1 MKKITNYHHKSSS
14 DYISKKTKN
23 IKLFST
29 VELESNAMNIKIGK
43 ISNSDKD
50 LSLFVNSKIING
62 CCNGKD
68 FQENKKIY
76 NTYFKNYKKEEE
88 KNSLKLDSKEDISVN
103 NLTEYLQINNN
114 NSDYS
119 SNISQLLKSN
129 ININKKISN
138 INLRNSSNNNINST
152 CRKNFPSINIS
163 NKLQKSEK
171 KGKNS
176 KNMKQIKVKTT
187 IKNKKCLNVNNGN
200 IIKKSLI
207 INLNKDHNNNDNINN
222 NKENKAT
229 RKFSNLT
236 EGKGSDLIP
245 LKSKTQNYFN
255 NNFNLYINNYYSNKK
270 KQTKNNDDNFN
281 KSYENNI
288 KNNLISS
295 KKKLF
300 ISTENNNDNNI
311 PKKKIN
317 NNDIKFKQKNVLLLK
332 GISNAQKILKTT
344 SPNNKNINIIKHNN
358 NSNKKKENFKNNK
371 ILYEGENTYMNNFT
385 ISEEMNNKK
394 EEVNYTDR
402 LEYNKDHKEMKDSKN
417 NSEMNLLKKN
427 NIFTNKKIVK
437 KSLKAINKKN
447 VNNISSIKK
456 GKKINLNIDNLI
468 ISKKKENSHNSLI
481 NKNLN
486 KKELKL
492 DNLPI
497 INKVLIFQ
505 VGNNKISKNNLNIS
519 NSNINDNSD
528 IKKKSHKSLIVNSDQ
543 KIENKKTNNN
553 NNNIDDTP
561 KKKKIADIIQKNL
574 KFNRE
579 KNLQKKQE
587 IENKRD
593 HEDCETS
600 ATPPNSINTKNFEI
614 NNNKNNNNINGSN
627 TTNKTIKTKP
637 KEEKEFCEME
647 TPILLNT
654 PKLTERVFDAKL
666 NLFERVKNMKIKNTN
681 FNKNNITN
689 NSYSSSENSDIIHQ
703 DISNSFNAQKNA
715 LNAINTLNN
724 LKKRKS
730 SLKKNFFSENS
741 IIQVLF
747 LEEKFIS
754 KILDFLDI
762 NIINIISKNKKC
774 CKIIKPIINKK
785 IKTKILD
792 YYFTK
797 KYINYFNKIKK
808 SLISYS
814 SLSKLSPILLH
825 KKYVDLLLENNQ
837 KYDQEI
843 QKDLTRTFPNNS
855 SFKYGNDNYNKL
867 YHLLTVYSLFNQKI
881 GYAQGINFIAAN
893 IILLMPKEKEE
904 KIFMFLDGLI
914 EKFEFGKLFG
924 LNVGD
929 HLKKKLNNL
938 EQNLSK
944 FCPEIIKF
952 LEISNLSHEF
962 FTTNW
967 MLTLF
972 ANSMENK
979 YLFIVWDFLI
989 IFGWKFFIFFVI
1001 SILNKFKNEIRKVE
1015 QNNLTYF
1022 MKNLFKSKIFE
1033 KNFKNIIDETIDL
1046 INKGYNF

>member
-1 MKKITNYHHKSSS
+1 MSLNDFYIKELLGKGSFGSVHKVQRKS
-14 DYISKKTKN
+14 D
-23 IKLFST
+23 
-29 VELESNAMNIKIGK
+29 
-43 ISNSDKD
+43 
-50 LSLFVNSKIING
+50 
-62 CCNGKD
+62 
-68 FQENKKIY
+68 KKIY
-76 NTYFKNYKKEEE
+76 ALKQIKIAQLKEKDK
-88 KNSLKLDSKEDISVN
+88 KNSLNEIRILASLSHKNIIGYKESFFDENSKTLNIIMEYADDGDISIKIKNNIKKSLLFSEKTIWNWIIQLLEGINYLHENGIMHRDLKSANLFLLKNNILKIGDLNVSIISKNGMAYTQTGTPYYAPPEIWKDKPYNYKCDIWSAGCIIYEICTLHPPFRGTNFKELYNNIIKGNYLDIGFNYSNDLRNLLKMMIVVNPDKRFNVKQILNSDIVKKKIKDFNFKEDDFIGSGKAFLMKTIKLPKDMNEINRNLPKRYLEKTIREEEMMKNDDYEMSKATFYKSIMESEKNKEN
-103 NLTEYLQINNN
+103 NL
-114 NSDYS
+114 
-119 SNISQLLKSN
+119 
-129 ININKKISN
+129 ISN
-138 INLRNSSNNNINST
+138 NIHGNNIISNNNIT
-152 CRKNFPSINIS
+152 
-163 NKLQKSEK
+163 
-171 KGKNS
+171 G
-176 KNMKQIKVKTT
+176 
-187 IKNKKCLNVNNGN
+187 NNL
-200 IIKKSLI
+200 S
-207 INLNKDHNNNDNINN
+207 NNN
-222 NKENKAT
+222 
-229 RKFSNLT
+229 L
-236 EGKGSDLIP
+236 
-245 LKSKTQNYFN
+245 
-255 NNFNLYINNYYSNKK
+255 
-270 KQTKNNDDNFN
+270 
-281 KSYENNI
+281 
-288 KNNLISS
+288 
-295 KKKLF
+295 
-300 ISTENNNDNNI
+300 
-311 PKKKIN
+311 
-317 NNDIKFKQKNVLLLK
+317 
-332 GISNAQKILKTT
+332 
-344 SPNNKNINIIKHNN
+344 
-358 NSNKKKENFKNNK
+358 
-371 ILYEGENTYMNNFT
+371 
-385 ISEEMNNKK
+385 
-394 EEVNYTDR
+394 
-402 LEYNKDHKEMKDSKN
+402 
-417 NSEMNLLKKN
+417 
-427 NIFTNKKIVK
+427 
-437 KSLKAINKKN
+437 
-447 VNNISSIKK
+447 
-456 GKKINLNIDNLI
+456 
-468 ISKKKENSHNSLI
+468 
-481 NKNLN
+481 
-486 KKELKL
+486 
-492 DNLPI
+492 
-497 INKVLIFQ
+497 
-505 VGNNKISKNNLNIS
+505 
-519 NSNINDNSD
+519 
-528 IKKKSHKSLIVNSDQ
+528 
-543 KIENKKTNNN
+543 
-553 NNNIDDTP
+553 
-561 KKKKIADIIQKNL
+561 
-574 KFNRE
+574 
-579 KNLQKKQE
+579 
-587 IENKRD
+587 
-593 HEDCETS
+593 
-600 ATPPNSINTKNFEI
+600 
-614 NNNKNNNNINGSN
+614 KNNNNINGSN

-730 SLKKNFFSENS
+730 SLKKNFFTENS
-741 IIQVLF
+741 ITQVLF

-785 IKTKILD
+785 IKAKILD